1 MAKLL
6 GNGMI
11 RIVSAGLIVD
21 GALDA
26 VAQTA
31 MRNSVAAG
39 NAGSEKNSEL
49 ANSLQTPVTR
59 RPDGCPPASP
69 EGLLGLLCQDALEPG
84 RFASSTVR
92 HDTLDVVS
100 G

>member
-6 GNGMI
+6 ANGMI

-31 MRNSVAAG
+31 MRNSVAADTAKG
-39 NAGSEKNSEL
+39 ERKADSP
-49 ANSLQTPVTR
+49 TP
-59 RPDGCPPASP
+59 
-69 EGLLGLLCQDALEPG
+69 
-84 RFASSTVR
+84 
-92 HDTLDVVS
+92 
-100 G
+100 